1 MKLILFLQSFIVNLI
16 KTNLSAVRIL
26 LQSKFF
32 DIVSS
37 NLKSKPLL
45 ILGNGPSLN
54 DTFKKYSLETL
65 NHFEMMAVNNAA
77 NYDKYTEIR
86 PHYYLLN
93 AVSYF
98 QSDSD
103 LNELYIQM
111 NKELYQSLQN
121 KTNWKMTLLV
131 PFRAKKSVAFRN
143 LIKSNKYIDVA
154 YFNQTPV
161 EGLPFWS
168 HIWYNWGW
176 GMPRPHNVLIPGIM
190 TGIRLGYK
198 KIAIIGADHSWLAE
212 ITVNNQNE
220 ALVHQKHFYDE
231 VTSKPEKMQ
240 DYIHRPRRL
249 HEIINKFYLTFL
261 GYWKIKSYAEKKGVH
276 IYNSSEIS
284 MIDAFPRID
293 LDSLK

>member
-1 MKLILFLQSFIVNLI
+1 MKLLLFLQSFIVNLV
-16 KTNLSAVRIL
+16 KTSLSAVRIL

-37 NLKSKPLL
+37 DLKSKPLL

-54 DTFKKYSLETL
+54 DTLKKNSLETL

-77 NYDKYTEIR
+77 NYDKYAEIR

-93 AVSYF
+93 AVTYF
-98 QSDSD
+98 QPDSD
-103 LNELYIQM
+103 LNELYIEM
-111 NKELYQSLQN
+111 NKELYKSLQN
-121 KTNWKMTLLV
+121 KTTWKMTLLV

-143 LIKSNKYIDVA
+143 LIKSNTFIDVA

-168 HIWYNWGW
+168 HVWYNLGW

-190 TGIRLGYK
+190 TGIQLGYK
-198 KIAIIGADHSWLAE
+198 KIAIVGADHSWLAE
-212 ITVNNQNE
+212 ISVNKTNE
-220 ALVHQKHFYDE
+220 ALVHHKHFYSE
-231 VTSKPEKMQ
+231 NNTKPEKVQ
-240 DYIHRPRRL
+240 DFINRPRRL
-249 HEIINKFYLTFL
+249 HEIIHKFYLTFL
-261 GYWKIKSYAEKKGVH
+261 GYWEIKSFAEKKGIK

-284 MIDAFPRID
+284 MIDAFERVEIE
-293 LDSLK
+293 SIK